1 MGAATA
7 FPLPEGLAMNEIGGS
22 MIMPVMTDTSLCLS
36 VIAAWKGVEYLM
48 GHSPAFAHL
57 SYETQ
62 ALQSLRRKLL
72 GQGQAAVTDE
82 AILSAV
88 LLWATATMFAQPDA
102 LRRHAAGVQALVA
115 ARGGLSTIGRA
126 GSIGQAASIRQ
137 LILWADFLTA
147 QFLGE
152 DVLFGELGPTGADD
166 DAPMPPSLAKL
177 SVVAAVPAPFNSLLG
192 PETVKAARDMKLLL
206 VSHDTATRTGR
217 LSIAEYKYLMQL
229 LNKSTIERIGLAYRL
244 RGSHSLDEAVV
255 LAMNLLRLTTLFHAG
270 PLVPIVVAV
279 ISRLRKTLAYM
290 TTLESID
297 TLPPS
302 GGGGI
307 TDDSYSS
314 SSSHSSPF
322 PPFPPPPPTQPS
334 SPNYI
339 DLYIW
344 ACFVGLVNTFESE
357 NRSHFIEMLGT
368 ALARRYTYTYRYR
381 GGARD
386 ASWPDDWQRDIL
398 EMLRSF
404 LWSDAVLT
412 PLFPDACLMIESYLL
427 SPTSSGGVSG
437 GVVIEGWSVP
447 ESDKSS
453 RGGKS

>member
-57 SYETQ
+57 AYETQ

-72 GQGQAAVTDE
+72 DQGPTAVTDE

-115 ARGGLSTIGRA
+115 ARGGLSAIGRA

-152 DVLFGELGPTGADD
+152 DVLFGEPGPTGAADD
-166 DAPMPPSLAKL
+166 DAPMPPSVAKL
-177 SVVAAVPAPFNSLLG
+177 SVVAAVPASFNSLLG
-192 PETVKAARDMKLLL
+192 PETLKAARDMKLLL

-229 LNKSTIERIGLAYRL
+229 LNKSTIERISLAYRL

-290 TTLESID
+290 TTLKSID

-322 PPFPPPPPTQPS
+322 PPHPPSQPS
-334 SPNYI
+334 SPDYI

-344 ACFVGLVNTFESE
+344 TCFVGLVNAFESE
-357 NRSHFIEMLGT
+357 NRSHFIEMLST
-368 ALARRYTYTYRYR
+368 ALARRYRYRYR
-381 GGARD
+381 YRHGYRGRD

-404 LWSDAVLT
+404 LWSDVVLT
-412 PLFPDACLMIESYLL
+412 PLFPDACLMIESYVL
-427 SPTSSGGVSG
+427 SPTSSGGVRTSG
-437 GVVIEGWSVP
+437 VIEGWSVS